1 MGTDHPLKGR
11 KQSAEHIKKK
21 ARKCNPGCTCGRHK
35 PKITEEGRKR
45 ISEASKRS
53 WAEGKFDNR
62 PVRTKETMTEEEL
75 RNRSEA
81 RKKAWEE
88 GVYDNRKPASRR
100 RVSNHEYGLA
110 PYLEVLGYRHND
122 DGHTFIAK
130 RVPDF
135 VDIEGRRV
143 FEYFGRFWHPR
154 PEEEQEVIDFYKS
167 YGWECIVLWED
178 DLHDF
183 LDRHNDLVGEQ
194 ERVKAWKF
202 AKVNFDYQPIPE
214 KYQKLLDTTTM

>member
-1 MGTDHPLKGR
+1 MSMSEITKARWASGDLKG
-11 KQSAEHIKKK
+11 KK
-21 ARKCNPGCTCGRHK
+21 CEPGCTCGRHK
-35 PKITEEGRKR
+35 QKITEEGKKRK
-45 ISEASKRS
+45 SEATKKA
-53 WAEGKFDNR
+53 WAEGVFDNR
-62 PVRTKETMTEEEL
+62 RKPPTREEMSAEH
-75 RNRSEA
+75 
-81 RKKAWEE
+81 RKKLSETRKKLWRE
-88 GVYDNRKPASRR
+88 GVYDNARPASRR

-110 PYLEVLGYRHND
+110 PYLEALGYRHND

-154 PEEEQEVIDFYKS
+154 SEEEKEIIDFYKS
-167 YGWECIVLWED
+167 YGWECTVLWED

-202 AKVNFDYQPIPE
+202 AKVNFGYQPIPE
-214 KYQKLLDTTTM
+214 KYQKLLDTTTV

>member
-1 MGTDHPLKGR
+1 MGKNHALKGR

-21 ARKCNPGCTCGRHK
+21 AKKCEPGCTCGRHK
-35 PKITEEGRKR
+35 KSSPETKGKR
-45 ISEASKRS
+45 AKALKRR
-53 WAEGKFDNR
+53 WERGEFKDR
-62 PVRTKETMTEEEL
+62 PVRTKETMTDEEL
-75 RNRSEA
+75 KNRSEA
-81 RKKAWEE
+81 RKKAWRE
-88 GVYDNRKPASRR
+88 GAYENRKPASRR

-110 PYLEVLGYRHND
+110 PYLEALGYRHND
-122 DGHTFIAK
+122 DGYTFIAK

-143 FEYFGRFWHPR
+143 FEYFGRFWHPHH
-154 PEEEQEVIDFYKS
+154 EEEKEIIDFYKS
-167 YGWECIVLWED
+167 YGWECTVLWED

-202 AKVNFDYQPIPE
+202 AKVNFGYQPIPE
-214 KYQKLLDTTTM
+214 KYQNLLDTTSV

>member
-1 MGTDHPLKGR
+1 MK
-11 KQSAEHIKKK
+11 KAAESGSFKRGAEK
-21 ARKCNPGCTCGRHK
+21 ARKTRANW
-35 PKITEEGRKR
+35 TEEQRN
-45 ISEASKRS
+45 A
-53 WAEGKFDNR
+53 D
-62 PVRTKETMTEEEL
+62 TKA
-75 RNRSEA
+75 RSEA
-81 RKKAWEE
+81 RKKAWRE
-88 GVYDNRKPASRR
+88 GVYDNARPASRR

-110 PYLEVLGYRHND
+110 PYLEALGYRHND

-167 YGWECIVLWED
+167 YGWECTVLWED

-214 KYQKLLDTTTM
+214 KYQKLLDTTTT